1 MGERAREQ
9 VTTVANVVTTV
20 RSIIS
25 MVLAVLAL
33 AQGSLALLVA
43 AYAVYWVGD
52 ILDGIAAR
60 FLDQETVIGAVYDV
74 IADRAN
80 TTLAA
85 AAFIAL
91 RPDIGAPMAVFLI
104 QFCLLDTLLTLS
116 FLYFP
121 GIISPN
127 YFARVD
133 KPIYLLNWSPIA
145 KASNTGVVVLLCLIG
160 QPWPALA
167 WALLMTALKSWSL
180 ARLHAILSGR
190 TAAAPASSAKAPP
203 TKAPPT
209 KAPPAPVPP
218 TKA

>member
-1 MGERAREQ
+1 
-9 VTTVANVVTTV
+9 
-20 RSIIS
+20 
-25 MVLAVLAL
+25 
-33 AQGSLALLVA
+33 
-43 AYAVYWVGD
+43 
-52 ILDGIAAR
+52 
-60 FLDQETVIGAVYDV
+60 
-74 IADRAN
+74 
-80 TTLAA
+80 
-85 AAFIAL
+85 
-91 RPDIGAPMAVFLI
+91 MAVFLI

-121 GIISPN
+121 GIISPY

-160 QPWPALA
+160 QPWPALG
-167 WALLMTALKSWSL
+167 WALLMTALKIWSL